1 MRISL
6 ADSRTS
12 GFKKWSDAQRSL
24 DRPRADDNPE
34 VQQRASDPIRAGVSA
49 GPAGK

>member
-6 ADSRTS
+6 ADSRAN
-12 GFKKWSDAQRSL
+12 GFKKWSDAQRPS

-34 VQQRASDPIRAGVSA
+34 VQQRAGDPICAGVST
-49 GPAGK
+49 GKVGQ

>member
-6 ADSRTS
+6 ADSRTN
-12 GFKKWSDAQRSL
+12 GFKKWSDAQRPS

-34 VQQRASDPIRAGVSA
+34 VQQLAGDPIRAGVSA
-49 GPAGK
+49 GKVGK